1 MVDQIED
8 FNNDDAAYISFSIRF
23 DPVSEERYDDNEEE
37 HNRFLCFFDR
47 APVGD
52 EINQVVLQ

>member
-8 FNNDDAAYISFSIRF
+8 FNNDDAVYISFAIRF
-23 DPVSEERYDDNEEE
+23 DPVAEDRYDDNEEE
-37 HNRFLCFFDR
+37 HNQFLSFFDR

-52 EINQVVLQ
+52 EVDQVVL